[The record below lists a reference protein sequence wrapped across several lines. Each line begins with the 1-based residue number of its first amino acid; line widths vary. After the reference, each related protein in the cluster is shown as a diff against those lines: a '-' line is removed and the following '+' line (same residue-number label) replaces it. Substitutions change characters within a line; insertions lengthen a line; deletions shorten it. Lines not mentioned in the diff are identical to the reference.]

1 MQFTLKSVCL
11 FLLLVATGCRT
22 YGDYDSADAFVAK
35 IREAAEQS
43 FRHYDRALTERDALQ
58 RATDADN
65 SLMPVFE
72 RFAVAV
78 DEHALLVEEHHKA
91 ARRASSSNNILFQW
105 VGPDTNRGLHRL
117 YGAIISDQQVISDR
131 YDEVRRALL
140 ELTGMAAFVAPDE
153 EDRRYMAP
161 HFYRRQSEGATIAQ
175 ILAQ

>member
-1 MQFTLKSVCL
+1 MQFTLKPVCF

-22 YGDYDSADAFVAK
+22 YGDYDSADAFVVK

-43 FRHYDRALTERDALQ
+43 FRHYDRALAERDVFQ
-58 RATDADN
+58 RAADAD
-65 SLMPVFE
+65 SALAPLFA

-78 DEHALLVEEHHKA
+78 DAHALLVEEHHRA

-105 VGPDTNRGLHRL
+105 VGPDTNRDLHRL
-117 YGAIISDQQVISDR
+117 YGAIISDQQVISDQ

-140 ELTGMAAFVAPDE
+140 ELTGMPALVTPDE
-153 EDRRYMAP
+153 EDRRFMAP
-161 HFYRRQSEGATIAQ
+161 HFYRRQSEGATIVQ